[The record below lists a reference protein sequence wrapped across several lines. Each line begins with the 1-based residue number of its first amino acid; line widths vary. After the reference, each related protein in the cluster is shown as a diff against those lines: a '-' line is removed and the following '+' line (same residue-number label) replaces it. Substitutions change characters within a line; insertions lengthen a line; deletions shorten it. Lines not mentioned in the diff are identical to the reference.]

1 VIARQLR
8 FQEGQV
14 STQLTR
20 DQEEPVMSYR
30 TRFVVGLSL
39 TTLVVVSACSDA
51 TITDPASAGELHAEL
66 FRSTPRD
73 PGQFAGGLDGI
84 FVRMA
89 QEIPGFAGLYYD
101 ESQTLNVVMAPATMS
116 EAEVASSLHGWLPTL
131 GIEGEAVQ
139 QLVVREGQYDF
150 PTLAAMRAQ
159 ADQVVWSL
167 GQVVFTDADEQAN
180 RVHIGVETEAAAA
193 AVARALAMA
202 GLPSEAVMISLS
214 EPEYPM
220 QGLRDR
226 VRPVAGG
233 LQINFPGF
241 LCTLGFNV
249 RPAGFPDA
257 VHGFVT
263 NSHCT
268 SVRSSMTSTPYW
280 QPTGSVPSPADPN
293 FIGTEEWDIP
303 FFTSADNPICP
314 VGNLC
319 RWSDAAGMRYAT
331 GVENAFGQIYR
342 TTGFGSLVIDPA
354 MPRWTITEERPR
366 TIVGDSVHKT
376 GRTSGWTRGVT
387 FAACVNV
394 GVAGTTPQQVMLC
407 QDRTN
412 QTPAIA
418 GGDSGSAY
426 YQVIGPNQVR
436 LVGLLWGGTT
446 FSPME
451 NVRFENQGP
460 RPWITFP
467 GQTPP
472 PITPPS

>member
-51 TITDPASAGELHAEL
+51 TITDPASAGDTQAGL
-66 FRSTPRD
+66 FRSAPRD

-84 FVRMA
+84 FLRMA
-89 QEIPGFAGLYYD
+89 HEIPGFGGLYFD
-101 ESQTLNVVMAPATMS
+101 GSGALNVVMAPSTMS
-116 EAEVASSLHGWLPTL
+116 AAQVPTAVASWAPLL
-131 GIEGEAVQ
+131 GMDAAAARNVVIQ
-139 QLVVREGQYDF
+139 QGRYDF
-150 PTLAAMRAQ
+150 AQLSEMRARTD
-159 ADQVVWSL
+159 AVVW
-167 GQVVFTDADEQAN
+167 GMAGIVFTDADEAGN
-180 RVHIGVETEAAAA
+180 RVHIGVENEQAAA
-193 AVARALAMA
+193 AVARSVGML
-202 GLPSEAVMISLS
+202 GLPADAVTISLA

-220 QGLRDR
+220 QTLRDR

-249 RPAGFPDA
+249 RGVGRPN

-268 SVRSSMTSTPYW
+268 ATRGVVTGTPYW
-280 QPTGSVPSPADPN
+280 QPSSGIPDSFIGNEAHDVPFFTDAPCPSPA
-293 FIGTEEWDIP
+293 
-303 FFTSADNPICP
+303 
-314 VGNLC
+314 NLC
-319 RWSDAAGMRYAT
+319 RWSDAAGAMYES
-331 GVENAFGQIYR
+331 GVPNAFGQIYR
-342 TTGFGSLVIDPA
+342 PTGIGSLTIDTTNP
-354 MPRWTITEERPR
+354 MFEIVEERPR
-366 TIVGDSVHKT
+366 TLVGDSVNKV
-376 GRTSGWTRGVT
+376 GRTTGWSSGTVI
-387 FAACVNV
+387 AACVNV
-394 GVAGTTPQQVMLC
+394 GVAGTSPQQVMLC
-407 QDRTN
+407 QDRFN
-412 QTPAIA
+412 MTPGTQ
-418 GGDSGSAY
+418 GGDSGSPMFQRVGVNGA
-426 YQVIGPNQVR
+426 R
-436 LVGLLWGGTT
+436 LVGILWGTTT

-451 NVRFENQGP
+451 NIRFENQGAV
-460 RPWITFP
+460 PWITFP

>member
-1 VIARQLR
+1 MWKRK
-8 FQEGQV
+8 
-14 STQLTR
+14 
-20 DQEEPVMSYR
+20 
-30 TRFVVGLSL
+30 
-39 TTLVVVSACSDA
+39 VVVSSLAVAAVAFLGACSDA
-51 TITDPASAGELHAEL
+51 PPTEPRAQSEEAVDLFRTTSPDPA
-66 FRSTPRD
+66 
-73 PGQFAGGLDGI
+73 QFSGGLDAI
-84 FVRMA
+84 FVRIA
-89 QEIPGFAGLYYD
+89 QDLPGFGGLYYD

-116 EAEVASSLHGWLPTL
+116 AAEVANHLHGWLPTL
-131 GIEGEAVQ
+131 GIEEEAVQ
-139 QLVVREGQYDF
+139 RLVIREGQYDF
-150 PTLAAMRAQ
+150 ARLAAMRAR

-180 RVHIGVETEAAAA
+180 RVHIGVENDAAAG
-193 AVARALAMA
+193 AVRRALAMA
-202 GLPSEAVMISLS
+202 GLPSEAVLVSLS

-268 SVRSSMTSTPYW
+268 SVRSQMTGTPYW
-280 QPTGSVPSPADPN
+280 QPTGSVPGPADPN
-293 FIGTEEWDIP
+293 FIGNEEWDIP

-314 VGNLC
+314 PGNLC
-319 RWSDAAGMRYAT
+319 RWSDSAGARYAT

-354 MPRWTITEERPR
+354 MPRWNITEERPR

-387 FAACVNV
+387 FAACANV
-394 GVAGTTPQQVMLC
+394 GVAGTTPQQLMLC

-412 QTPAIA
+412 QTPGIA

-426 YQVIGPNQVR
+426 YQVIGPNQIR
-436 LVGLLWGGTT
+436 LVGILWGGTT

-451 NVRFENQGP
+451 NIRFENQGP

-472 PITPPS
+472 PPGPPPAAAPQG